1 MAESKIE
8 VKVSIE
14 KAIHDALCAFA
25 QQLADDHHVE
35 IQSVQFDWASRL
47 GRSGIVIA
55 VDIDTRVQ
63 M

>member
-35 IQSVQFDWASRL
+35 IQSVQFDH
-47 GRSGIVIA
+47 ITEA
-55 VDIDTRVQ
+55 VYWGPNHRKVRYES
-63 M
+63 